1 MIRTSIGR
9 SLAVLLLAGCC
20 MTAIGGVWGADS
32 VSRSSLT
39 NVAGSGNSFLG
50 AVSSDGDIMV
60 FLSEANNLVT
70 NDDSRPYLD
79 LFARDLNRG
88 ATALI
93 SVDVSGIGGGNN
105 NSSSPSISS
114 NGQWVAFHSAAS
126 NLVTG
131 DTNNCDDIFVRDMVT
146 DTTTLLS
153 VRNDGLRPGNG
164 PSRWGRISADGR
176 YVGFESAASDLVAG
190 DENGTNDVFLR
201 DLQTAT
207 TRLVS
212 INTNGVAANGPSG
225 SAALSADGRFIVFLS
240 GATDI
245 VPSATNSA
253 EIFVRDLIS
262 NGTIWASSNVFG
274 FVQAPYRCLAPAIS
288 ADGTAVAFKV
298 VRLDVFGSGDAFVF
312 RYSLSTGDLQLIGQ
326 GGWQWTLPQISRS
339 GNFIIWD
346 SSTTVFRYDSVSG
359 GTAVVNADNQFANS
373 PAVSSSGDQIAFL
386 SAPSPLLP
394 FQVFFRD
401 MRSTNVEAVSVTTN
415 GNQGSVNLEN
425 SAISV
430 SDDGR
435 RVAFHSPEVSL
446 VADDLNGASDVFV
459 RDLPSQTTELISRRD
474 LSLNPVS
481 GIALTFLDPNCFSSN
496 GQFLAFGSIDGNFAD
511 RDTNRWKDIFVRDL
525 SVGTNIPVSLF
536 TTITG
541 GGSGPSST
549 NVNFGTN
556 MAVTPAVSGN
566 GRYVVFTA
574 EEGLNQFNVAQFG
587 DIYVRDLLARATS
600 LVSRDD
606 AGEISPP
613 HYRTV
618 HPAIASDDSAI
629 AYESGNSLASYVRG
643 FGTLSQVYVRRGGTN
658 YVASIN
664 PDGFAMGNG
673 ASIRPFFSPDSQR
686 VFFYST
692 ATNLTADYLNPPVF
706 RLFSRDLVS
715 NQTRLLS
722 ISSNGVP
729 LLDAS
734 TGAVVSANSRFVA
747 FYTASNSP
755 TIYRFDLQ
763 SANQET
769 FIVCTNCSSPAISGN
784 GRLIAYESASSGVYQ
799 VFLEDLADG
808 FITLVSSNRSGA
820 GGGNGNSRWPQ
831 ISADGRYVI
840 FSSLA
845 SDLVENDTNNVQDVF
860 ARDLLLNQT
869 ILLSRSLNGGAG
881 NGLSSKP
888 VLAPDGRTV
897 AFQSFASDLVAG
909 DYNTTRDIF
918 VVRLPGFDSDGD
930 GLDDD
935 WEIAY
940 FNTLNRDG
948 SGDYDN
954 DGQTD
959 RQEFLTGTDPT
970 NNGSVLRVITIAR
983 ASGGPV
989 TLLWSAV
996 PGKLY
1001 SVQFKDDVTSSNWT
1015 TLAQNI
1021 RASSSAASTLDSTT
1035 SGIGNRFY
1043 RVLLQQ

>member
-1 MIRTSIGR
+1 MSSSVFRRLGQ
-9 SLAVLLLAGCC
+9 ALLLAVYFILA
-20 MTAIGGVWGADS
+20 TRQSSGVDS

-39 NVAGSGNSFLG
+39 NVAGSGNSFSG
-50 AVSSDGDIMV
+50 AMSSDGSIV
-60 FLSEANNLVT
+60 AFLSEANNLVT
-70 NDDSRPYLD
+70 NDDNRPYLD

-88 ATALI
+88 AIALI

-114 NGQWVAFHSAAS
+114 NGQWIAFHSAAS

-153 VRNDGLRPGNG
+153 VRSDGPGPGNG
-164 PSRWGRISADGR
+164 ASRSGRISADGR
-176 YVGFESAASDLVAG
+176 YVAFESAASDLVMG
-190 DENGTNDVFLR
+190 DQNGTNDVFLR
-201 DLQTAT
+201 DLQTTT

-212 INTNGVAANGPSG
+212 VNTNGVAANGSSG
-225 SAALSADGRFIVFLS
+225 SADLSADGRFIVFLS
-240 GATDI
+240 VATDI
-245 VPSATNSA
+245 VPGATNNG

-262 NGTIWASSNVFG
+262 NETIWASSNVFG

-288 ADGTAVAFKV
+288 AEGTAVAFKV
-298 VRLDVFGSGDAFVF
+298 VRLDVFGSGDALVF
-312 RYSLSTGDLQLIGQ
+312 RYSFSTGDLRLIGQ
-326 GGWQWTLPQISRS
+326 GAWQWNTPQISHS
-339 GNFIIWD
+339 GNFVIWD
-346 SSTTVFRYDSVSG
+346 ASTAVFRYDFVSG
-359 GTAVVNADNQFANS
+359 STDVVNSDGQYANTPVIS
-373 PAVSSSGDQIAFL
+373 RSGDQIAFL

-394 FQVFFRD
+394 FQVVFRD
-401 MRSTNVEAVSVTTN
+401 MRSTNIELVSVTTN
-415 GNQGSVNLEN
+415 GNQGTANLEN
-425 SAISV
+425 SSIIM

-435 RVAFHSPEVSL
+435 RVAFHSPEASL
-446 VADDLNGASDVFV
+446 VTDDFNGASDVFV
-459 RDLPSQTTELISRRD
+459 RDLPLQTTELVSRRD
-474 LSLNPVS
+474 LSLNPAT
-481 GIALTFLDPNCFSSN
+481 GMALTFLDPNCFSSN
-496 GQFLAFGSIDGNFAD
+496 GQFLAFGSLDGNFAD

-525 SVGTNIPVSLF
+525 SLGSNIPVSLF

-587 DIYVRDLLARATS
+587 DIYVRDLLSGTTS

-606 AGEISPP
+606 AGQAPSP
-613 HYRTV
+613 HYWTA
-618 HPAIASDDSAI
+618 HPAITADGSAV
-629 AYESGNSLASYVRG
+629 AYESGDSLASYVRG

-664 PDGFAMGNG
+664 PGGFAMGNG

-686 VFFYST
+686 VFFFSM
-692 ATNLTADYLNPPVF
+692 ATNLTADYLNPVF

-722 ISSNGVP
+722 TSSNGVP

-747 FYTASNSP
+747 FYTASNTP
-755 TIYRFDLQ
+755 AIYRFDLQ
-763 SANQET
+763 SSNQQV
-769 FIVCTNCSSPAISGN
+769 IVVCTNCSSPAISGN

-799 VFLEDLADG
+799 VFLKDLADG
-808 FITLVSSNRSGA
+808 FVTLVSSNRLGA
-820 GGGNGNSRWPQ
+820 GGGDGNSRWPQ

-869 ILLSRSLNGGAG
+869 ILLSRSMNGAAG

-897 AFQSFASDLVAG
+897 AFQSFASDLVPG

-918 VVRLPGFDSDGD
+918 VARLPGFDSDGD

-948 SGDYDN
+948 SGDYDS

-959 RQEFLTGTDPT
+959 RHEFLAGTDPT

-1021 RASSSAASTLDSTT
+1021 RASSNAASTLDSTT